1 MRRLMPRAPAAH
13 QPDLIVALE
22 GVELNGDNRNLL
34 LIDLVLV
41 DEIDAVVH
49 HDTEAGDRLLDYEL
63 RRIRKLLG
71 GVRLGLFHLGF

>member
-1 MRRLMPRAPAAH
+1 MPRAPAAH

-22 GVELNGDNRNLL
+22 GVKLNGDNGNLL

-49 HDTEAGDRLLDYEL
+49 HDTEAGDRLLDCEL
-63 RRIRKLLG
+63 RRIRELLG
-71 GVRLGLFHLGF
+71 GVRLGLFHLEF